1 MNKQNVMCVYIY
13 IYMGGGVKERE
24 RYKKIF
30 FNLKKKGHSAI
41 CYNRLFL
48 LSELSVK
55 KGQIPYDFTY
65 MRYKE

>member
-1 MNKQNVMCVYIY
+1 
-13 IYMGGGVKERE
+13 MGGGEKERE

-30 FNLKKKGHSAI
+30 FNLKKKGHSVI
-41 CYNRLFL
+41 FYNRLFL